1 MDPSLEQFIG
11 REVVLD
17 AASMYVYLGR
27 VRSIEQRYL
36 VLADADVHDLR
47 DSTTTRERY
56 VIEAR
61 LHGVRPNRKSVSV
74 DLSQIV
80 SISLLD
86 DVID

>member
-1 MDPSLEQFIG
+1 MDQSIEQLVG

-27 VRSIEQRYL
+27 VASFDQRYI
-36 VLADADVHDLR
+36 VLTEADVHDLR
-47 DSTTTRERY
+47 DTSTTRERY

-61 LHGVRPNRKSVSV
+61 MHGIRPNRSRVIV

-80 SISLLD
+80 SISPLE